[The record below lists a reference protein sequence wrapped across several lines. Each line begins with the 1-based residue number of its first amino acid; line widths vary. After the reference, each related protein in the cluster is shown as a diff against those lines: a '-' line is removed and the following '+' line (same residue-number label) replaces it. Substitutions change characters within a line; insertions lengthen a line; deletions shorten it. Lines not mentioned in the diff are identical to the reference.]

1 MSNSS
6 TANKINSVNGQDKQ
20 SSQLQVVKTESEK
33 PQTKIEVQA
42 EVRNTQPELT
52 LQQKIQKVQDLSL
65 LIDKLNMLSET
76 KRNLQTFKLSSD
88 GLGIQLF
95 LRDSINGREFKTQN
109 SVVIARLIEEI
120 NSTLQEKIDEVQQQI
135 RF

>member
-1 MSNSS
+1 MSNAS
-6 TANKINSVNGQDKQ
+6 TANKINSVNGQEKQ
-20 SSQLQVVKTESEK
+20 PSQMQIVKTEAEK
-33 PQTKIEVQA
+33 TQTKIEAQA
-42 EVRNTQPELT
+42 EVKNTQPELT
-52 LQQKIQKVQDLSL
+52 LEQKIQKVQDLSL

>member
-1 MSNSS
+1 MSNAS
-6 TANKINSVNGQDKQ
+6 TANKINSVNGQEKQ
-20 SSQLQVVKTESEK
+20 PSQMQVVKTESEK
-33 PQTKIEVQA
+33 HQTKIEVQA
-42 EVRNTQPELT
+42 EGKNVQPELT
-52 LQQKIQKVQDLSL
+52 LEQKIQKVQDLSL

>member
-1 MSNSS
+1 M
-6 TANKINSVNGQDKQ
+6 
-20 SSQLQVVKTESEK
+20 QVMKTEPEK
-33 PQTKIEVQA
+33 PQTKIEAQA
-42 EVRNTQPELT
+42 EGKNAQPELT
-52 LQQKIQKVQDLSL
+52 LEQKIQKVQDLSL

>member
-1 MSNSS
+1 MSNAS
-6 TANKINSVNGQDKQ
+6 TANKINSVNGQEKQ
-20 SSQLQVVKTESEK
+20 PSQMQVVKTESEK
-33 PQTKIEVQA
+33 HQTKIEAQA
-42 EVRNTQPELT
+42 EGKNVQPELT
-52 LQQKIQKVQDLSL
+52 LEQKIQKVQDLSL

>member
-1 MSNSS
+1 MSNAR
-6 TANKINSVNGQDKQ
+6 TANKINSVNGQEKQ
-20 SSQLQVVKTESEK
+20 PSQMQIVKTEAEK
-33 PQTKIEVQA
+33 TQTKIEAQA
-42 EVRNTQPELT
+42 EVKNTQPELT
-52 LQQKIQKVQDLSL
+52 LEQKIQKVQDLSL

>member
-1 MSNSS
+1 MSSAS
-6 TANKINSVNGQDKQ
+6 AANKINSVNGQDKQ
-20 SSQLQVVKTESEK
+20 SSPMQVVKTDAEK
-33 PQTKIEVQA
+33 PQAKAQAQA
-42 EVRNTQPELT
+42 EVKSTQPELT
-52 LQQKIQKVQDLSL
+52 LEQKIQKVQDLSL